1 MARTV
6 ITIPGA
12 FSIYNTSNFGG
23 ALFASPNTRIS
34 SPSGGWNNWTISD
47 AAATEDMNDLDDLM
61 HTHIASSASLPIVV
75 AGHSRGG
82 QVIYKWLREIGPTSD
97 IDPADVLF
105 ISSGNPERKY
115 NGASYVNPAGK
126 PAVYPGTGGA
136 GVGYGLPSTPT
147 AYTVID
153 IARQYDEWA
162 DYPNVYTNKR
172 AMAAVKNNGIHVK
185 YPNNTPNIAADGSYT
200 ASQWAVFTEGNV
212 TYLTAPTY
220 PMPNADETVGREWNK
235 GFLYWTR
242 VFGGF
247 FLPMFRRAYVT
258 KETAVGA
265 RAAVEAAYTRP
276 AAVPV
281 PQEFK

>member
-162 DYPNVYTNKR
+162 DYPNNY
-172 AMAAVKNNGIHVK
+172 AAGPAIDNINTIGSGIHSGYSSGTGPIDV
-185 YPNNTPNIAADGSYT
+185 DGGYNP
-200 ASQWAVFTEGNV
+200 AEWAVFVEGNV
-212 TYLTAPTY
+212 TYLTAPTF
-220 PMPNADETVGREWNK
+220 PHPSAPAEPPLS
-235 GFLYWTR
+235 FLCR
-242 VFGGF
+242 LFGGKF
-247 FLPMFRRAYVT
+247 FVQHRKNYVHKEAASRRT
-258 KETAVGA
+258 I
-265 RAAVEAAYTRP
+265 EAAYTRP
-276 AAVPV
+276 APVPV
-281 PQEFK
+281 PLAWQV